1 MSSNREGLS
10 GVRAR
15 RGGFTLLELIL
26 TIAIIVLLGLL
37 IGPKLMNAYPRV
49 AAKSEGIRLR
59 ADFAY
64 AQQLAIT
71 NNDMY
76 WVEPKVAQN
85 YVAIYRGKTP
95 AVLVCERALPRG
107 VQFVSNSFDPG
118 YVEFSSLGE
127 PSEGGTVV
135 LAGADGS
142 TVTVTVKPGTGLVIL
157 ECDGEPY

>member
-1 MSSNREGLS
+1 MDGSGREGS
-10 GVRAR
+10 

-26 TIAIIVLLGLL
+26 TIAIIVLLGLV

-49 AAKSEGIRLR
+49 AVKSEGIRLR
-59 ADFAY
+59 ADLAY

-71 NNDMY
+71 NNDTY
-76 WVEPKVAQN
+76 CVEPKVAYNQ
-85 YVAIYRGKTP
+85 VAIYRGKTP
-95 AVLVCERALPRG
+95 PALVSERELPRG
-107 VQFVSNSFDPG
+107 VELVSNSFDPG

-142 TVTVTVKPGTGLVIL
+142 TVTVTLKPGTGLVTL
-157 ECDGEPY
+157 DCDGVPY